1 MKSLLAAITAATLL
15 LSAVAAAAQTLYVT
29 DQIKVGL
36 HEDKSSGSPIVKVI
50 PTGTAVEVIK
60 QEEDVSFV
68 REPGGAS
75 GWINNSYLVDRA
87 PGSPADQEAMARV
100 ATLEKQLNEA
110 RQQVRDLEA
119 QGPRQ
124 TQADNETLKSLHD
137 ENAGLAQQLKQ
148 EKLKSGE
155 LQVQM
160 AELRKQAGVN
170 KSNESLYQKITELS
184 EKNKQLEVQL
194 AKARD
199 KTATTDSTAAAPPA
213 EDWRRLSAYVLL
225 ALILGLALGLYIMDS
240 VNRRRHGG
248 FRV

>member
-1 MKSLLAAITAATLL
+1 
-15 LSAVAAAAQTLYVT
+15 
-29 DQIKVGL
+29 
-36 HEDKSSGSPIVKVI
+36 
-50 PTGTAVEVIK
+50 
-60 QEEDVSFV
+60 
-68 REPGGAS
+68 
-75 GWINNSYLVDRA
+75 
-87 PGSPADQEAMARV
+87 
-100 ATLEKQLNEA
+100 
-110 RQQVRDLEA
+110 
-119 QGPRQ
+119 
-124 TQADNETLKSLHD
+124 
-137 ENAGLAQQLKQ
+137 
-148 EKLKSGE
+148 
-155 LQVQM
+155 M